1 MNKVTQTLYLEDSYL
16 QECETTVVS
25 VKEDKYVVLDQTI
38 FYPKG
43 GGQPHDTGKMIRDEE
58 VFPVVYVGKFSG
70 EISHEVGEPGLQPGD
85 KIKCQ
90 IDWDRRYKFMRS
102 HTAAHTLAAILC
114 EDTGTLITGNQISLE
129 KTRFDFNLKEFSKE
143 VFLTYIE
150 KANALFEQ
158 DIAVKWYELDY
169 DEAIKIPTVSRMAGA
184 FPPDLPK
191 LRIVEIEGIDKQ
203 ADGGTHV
210 RNLKEVGQ
218 IEFIEAKNKGKNN
231 RRVYFRLV
239 D

>member
-1 MNKVTQTLYLEDSYL
+1 MTKALYLDDSYL
-16 QECETTVVS
+16 QECDAVVVS

-43 GGQPHDTGKMIRDEE
+43 GGQLHDTGKMIRNEE
-58 VFPVVYVGKFSG
+58 VFPVIYTGKFSG
-70 EISHEVGEPGLQPGD
+70 DISHEISVPGLQPGD
-85 KIKCQ
+85 KVKCQ
-90 IDWDRRYKFMRS
+90 IEWDRRYKFMRS

-114 EDTGTLITGNQISLE
+114 EATGTLITGNQISLE
-129 KTRFDFNLKEFSKE
+129 KTRFDFNLKEFSRE
-143 VFLTYIE
+143 VFLTYIK
-150 KANALFEQ
+150 KANELFKQ

-218 IEFIEAKNKGKNN
+218 IEFIKAENKGKNN
-231 RRVYFRLV
+231 RRVHFRLI